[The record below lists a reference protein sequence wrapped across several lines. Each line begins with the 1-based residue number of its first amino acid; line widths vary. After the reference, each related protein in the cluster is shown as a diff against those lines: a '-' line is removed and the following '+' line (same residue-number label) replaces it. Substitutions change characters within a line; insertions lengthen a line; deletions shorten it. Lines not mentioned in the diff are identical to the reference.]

1 MGSSSEM
8 NKTSIKGK
16 EKKNKNKNERI
27 EIQTPDLPNLKT
39 AFISARPRRRHSSS
53 KIAKFKESYIADVT
67 NHPKRPKMRNDLMVG
82 INPLVPSSLDEH
94 CTAVGVS
101 R

>member
-1 MGSSSEM
+1 VAHGVVIS
-8 NKTSIKGK
+8 KK
-16 EKKNKNKNERI
+16 EKKKNLARI
-27 EIQTPDLPNLKT
+27 EPATTSATYRLTRLPSYPLGQD
-39 AFISARPRRRHSSS
+39 RRCPSS